1 MMGLVRTSVAL
12 IVALC
17 VAAMPLA
24 GAAARGLKPAA
35 AEPAAMTLA
44 HGTHAAM
51 HADPSA
57 VADSDASDAT
67 ASSHMDDPAAAHG
80 HECCPDHPNPGQADP
95 HCQSMMPCAQCFG
108 MSSVALPD
116 LAYPPLR
123 KEALA
128 IVVEQAAPL
137 FNGSPPDRPPR
148 S

>member
-1 MMGLVRTSVAL
+1 MSFIRASLTL
-12 IVALC
+12 IVAVA
-17 VAAMPLA
+17 VAALPLA

-35 AEPAAMTLA
+35 AEPAAMVLA

-51 HADPSA
+51 HAHPSA
-57 VADSDASDAT
+57 TADSDASDAT
-67 ASSHMDDPAAAHG
+67 ASLHIDDPAATHG
-80 HECCPDHPNPGQADP
+80 HECCPDEADPGQADQ
-95 HCQSMMPCAQCFG
+95 HCQSMMPCVQCFG
-108 MSSVALPD
+108 MSQVALAD
-116 LAYPPLR
+116 LAYPSLR